1 MKVGYGQL
9 IINKDTGRASYAGAT
24 TKQQWS
30 AAQEV
35 DNKQLIINKGKRAA
49 ISHFVR
55 AAHPEQARV
64 AFGRWSA
71 PSAQYDTRQA
81 SAPCHELRISDGAG
95 PYAERAAAE
104 RTRIKEQAR
113 TAKSDPRL
121 RPRERNNCS
130 VMSAHGRRSK

>member
-1 MKVGYGQL
+1 MPHVTLDTPRTRDVMDLVRRVNTEQLWSGRDMKVGYGQL

-49 ISHFVR
+49 ISHFAR

-71 PSAQYDTRQA
+71 PSAQYDT
-81 SAPCHELRISDGAG
+81 SALC
-95 PYAERAAAE
+95 
-104 RTRIKEQAR
+104 
-113 TAKSDPRL
+113 
-121 RPRERNNCS
+121 
-130 VMSAHGRRSK
+130 HGRRISGGAGRHAECANHSAL